1 MYILDV
7 ILTKF
12 TRPLVVSLLRG
23 KQMYGS
29 IVIIIVE
36 IKNKINISYRFFIA
50 QFVIVSE
57 SAFFKN
63 LHNEMFR

>member
-29 IVIIIVE
+29 IVIIMIE
-36 IKNKINISYRFFIA
+36 IKNKINISDRFLEH
-50 QFVIVSE
+50 SL
-57 SAFFKN
+57 S
-63 LHNEMFR
+63 